1 MSLVPWDP
9 FRNLVA
15 LQDRM
20 NRMFEETVQAGKD
33 TEPMRS
39 GTWVPA
45 VDIYEDEDEIVL
57 VAEVPG
63 IEMEDVD
70 IQVRDNTLTLK
81 GERKMEKPV
90 NKENYHRV
98 ERTYGTFVRSFTLP
112 STVEQDKISANY
124 AKGVLEI
131 KMPKSARSKPTQ
143 IKIDVKE

>member
-20 NRMFEETVQAGKD
+20 NRMFEETVQAGKE
-33 TEPMRS
+33 TGMMRP
-39 GTWVPA
+39 GTWAPA
-45 VDIYEDEDEIVL
+45 VDIYEDEEEVVL

-98 ERTYGTFVRSFTLP
+98 ERTYGSFMRAFTLP
-112 STVEQDKISANY
+112 STVDQDKISANY

>member
-20 NRMFEETVQAGKD
+20 NRMFEETVQAGKE
-33 TEPMRS
+33 TEMMRP
-39 GTWVPA
+39 GTWAPV
-45 VDIYEDEDEIVL
+45 VDIYEDEEEVVL

-98 ERTYGTFVRSFTLP
+98 ERTYGSFMRAFTLP
-112 STVEQDKISANY
+112 STVDQDKISANY